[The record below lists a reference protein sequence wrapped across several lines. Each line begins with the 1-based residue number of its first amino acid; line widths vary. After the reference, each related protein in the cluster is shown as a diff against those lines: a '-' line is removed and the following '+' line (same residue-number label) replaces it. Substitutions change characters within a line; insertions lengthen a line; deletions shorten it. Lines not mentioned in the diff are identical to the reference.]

1 MKPVLAQADSCCV
14 LLNPKKLCN
23 TRVAKL
29 HSCLTD
35 PVAHFLLLKSSMNK
49 LFDSR
54 EIIFFCTFEPRRQ
67 MVDGKC
73 LLKFVENTKKR
84 HAIVIKGRYGLSDWN
99 PEPPVRGFRSYH
111 WAVTVGELVRINLFA
126 LLNVNIWEVIF
137 SFRKE
142 WDRLMIM

>member
-67 MVDGKC
+67 MVDGNVYLN
-73 LLKFVENTKKR
+73 LLKIPKRGTQLSSRDVMGFQTGTQNLLFV
-84 HAIVIKGRYGLSDWN
+84 AS
-99 PEPPVRGFRSYH
+99 
-111 WAVTVGELVRINLFA
+111 
-126 LLNVNIWEVIF
+126 EVIT
-137 SFRKE
+137 E
-142 WDRLMIM
+142 P